1 MFDRLGEATS
11 AVDASSVAL
20 LPGWAVAV
28 AAAFILA
35 VGVLASLRE
44 GRGRPLAGVSVVL
57 VVLLAGW
64 LALDQLARRDLIA
77 ERRALDQRAFELTAQ
92 ALLPGSALACLD
104 AAAGERVE
112 TACEKAIFASPE
124 TTAAA
129 VSYVGAQLSLL
140 AASNDY
146 ARRVGNGSAPATLRR
161 ALEADRFG
169 IVAHVLATRDG
180 CTPTHCAALFLL
192 QDGRRIRANLVGR
205 PFESLVEAH
214 AAGWSAGS
222 DGRPVASIP
231 PAPATPAPPTAAA
244 AKPPNNL
251 YFPSAASI
259 PPVSIMT
266 PEPAAPAADKTQ
278 DKSQDKAQ
286 DKPRG
291 ATDEASA
298 APVRKPPPGAPQA
311 RPPASAAP
319 ARAAP
324 LSLGPAGQ

>member
-11 AVDASSVAL
+11 AVDASGAAV

-44 GRGRPLAGVSVVL
+44 GRSGPLAGVSVVL
-57 VVLLAGW
+57 VILFAGW
-64 LALDQLARRDLIA
+64 LALDQSARRDLAA
-77 ERRALDQRAFELTAQ
+77 ERRALDQRAFELTAR

-104 AAAGERVE
+104 AAAGDRVE
-112 TACEKAIFASPE
+112 TACEKALFASPE

-129 VSYVGAQLSLL
+129 VSYVAAQLALL
-140 AASNDY
+140 AASNEY
-146 ARRVGNGSAPATLRR
+146 ARRGGQGPALAPLRR
-161 ALEADRFG
+161 AVEADRFG
-169 IVAHVLATRDG
+169 VVAHVLATRDG
-180 CTPTHCAALFLL
+180 CTPARCGAFFLV
-192 QDGRRIRANLVGR
+192 QDASRIGANLVSR

-214 AAGWSAGS
+214 AAGWPQAS
-222 DGRPVASIP
+222 DGRPVASMP
-231 PAPATPAPPTAAA
+231 GAAA
-244 AKPPNNL
+244 APAAGAKAPNNL

-278 DKSQDKAQ
+278 DKAQ

-298 APVRKPPPGAPQA
+298 APARKPSPGAQQT

-324 LSLGPAGQ
+324 LSLGPSGQ

>member
-1 MFDRLGEATS
+1 MFDRLGDATS
-11 AVDASSVAL
+11 AVDASGAAV

-44 GRGRPLAGVSVVL
+44 GRGWPLAGVSVVL

-64 LALDQLARRDLIA
+64 LALDQSARRDLIA
-77 ERRALDQRAFELTAQ
+77 ERRALDQRVFELTAH

-112 TACEKAIFASPE
+112 TACEKAIFANPE

-129 VSYVGAQLSLL
+129 VSYVAAQLSLL

-146 ARRVGNGSAPATLRR
+146 ARRVGRGPAPATLRR
-161 ALEADRFG
+161 AVEADRFG

-180 CTPTHCAALFLL
+180 CTPTRCAAFLLL

-214 AAGWSAGS
+214 AAGWPAGS

-231 PAPATPAPPTAAA
+231 PAPATPAPPTAA

-266 PEPAAPAADKTQ
+266 PEPAASAADKIQ

-298 APVRKPPPGAPQA
+298 APARKPPPGAPQA

-319 ARAAP
+319 AHAAP

>member
-1 MFDRLGEATS
+1 
-11 AVDASSVAL
+11 V
-20 LPGWAVAV
+20 
-28 AAAFILA
+28 
-35 VGVLASLRE
+35 
-44 GRGRPLAGVSVVL
+44 
-57 VVLLAGW
+57 
-64 LALDQLARRDLIA
+64 
-77 ERRALDQRAFELTAQ
+77 FELTAH

-129 VSYVGAQLSLL
+129 VSYVAAQLSLL

-146 ARRVGNGSAPATLRR
+146 ARRVGQGRAPATLRR
-161 ALEADRFG
+161 AVEADRFG

-180 CTPTHCAALFLL
+180 CTPTRCAAFFLL
-192 QDGRRIRANLVGR
+192 QDASRIRANLVER

-214 AAGWSAGS
+214 AAGWPAGS

-231 PAPATPAPPTAAA
+231 PAPAAPTAPTAG

-266 PEPAAPAADKTQ
+266 PEPAAPAADKTH
-278 DKSQDKAQ
+278 DKAQ

-298 APVRKPPPGAPQA
+298 APARKPPPGMPQV